1 MRCLSASSA
10 FPLTAFRGSVKGMNN
25 DVRYP
30 IGKFVQP
37 ESLSRQEREEAL
49 QRVAELPQKL
59 RSAVHG
65 LSQSRIETP
74 YREGGRY
81 ISQTVHDVAYS
92 HMQAFSRLRLALTE
106 DWPVI
111 TLYQQNLWAELVDA
125 RTQPVEISLQ
135 LLDALHTRWIAV
147 LRSLEEVSWTQRGYK
162 HPKSGNQTLEQALAL
177 YAWHG
182 RHHTAHITSL
192 RERMGW

>member
-1 MRCLSASSA
+1 
-10 FPLTAFRGSVKGMNN
+10 MNN
-25 DVRYP
+25 DLRYP
-30 IGKFVQP
+30 IGKFVRP
-37 ESLSRQEREEAL
+37 DSLSRQERDEAL

-65 LSQSRIETP
+65 LSQSQIETP
-74 YREGGRY
+74 YREGGWSVR
-81 ISQTVHDVAYS
+81 QTVHHVADS
-92 HMQAFSRLRLALTE
+92 HMEAFGRLRLALTE
-106 DWPVI
+106 DWPTI
-111 TLYQQNLWAELVDA
+111 TTYKQDVWAELADA

-147 LRSLEEVSWTQRGYK
+147 LGSLDEVSWTQRGYK